1 MCFQPRRTAE
11 ARALTGDVV
20 EILDAASQSRE
31 RTGGRT
37 GDLNMSMAA
46 KRADLVASED
56 IVHSRIVSLASEAR
70 TGGDAVLTFRIDFAR
85 ADMRPETERLLA
97 YVERSIDQTL
107 ADCTTCGKC
116 FEACPMTKYSEKLR
130 DKTGAQVIAGVLGI
144 LKGEAGSP
152 EAVEWTKLCCQ
163 SAQCIPACPEKI
175 NTMLMMRLSRITAL
189 GSTGGTPMMN
199 DGKRDPNFFRRI
211 NAFSA
216 LQFSESEIAQWQR

>member
-1 MCFQPRRTAE
+1 
-11 ARALTGDVV
+11 
-20 EILDAASQSRE
+20 
-31 RTGGRT
+31 
-37 GDLNMSMAA
+37 
-46 KRADLVASED
+46 
-56 IVHSRIVSLASEAR
+56 
-70 TGGDAVLTFRIDFAR
+70 
-85 ADMRPETERLLA
+85 MRPETERLLA
-97 YVERSIDQTL
+97 YVERSIDRTL
-107 ADCTTCGKC
+107 ADCTQCGKC
-116 FEACPMTKYSEKLR
+116 FEACPMTKYSEKLK
-130 DKTGAQVIAGVLGI
+130 DKAGAQVVAGVLGI

-216 LQFSESEIAQWQR
+216 LQFSESEIAQWQQIGRAHV